1 MSIGRSAQPPASW
14 AGEGGG
20 APFAPTPWTV
30 RERTAETSDTVTL
43 TLDPPASAPAPR
55 FLPGQFNMLSL
66 FGLGEVAISISGDPE
81 GPAKLVHTV
90 RGVGI
95 ATRALA
101 GAVPGGTVA
110 VRGPFG
116 RGWPVGHVRG
126 KDVLVVAGGLGL
138 APLRPL
144 LYELL
149 RHRDRF
155 GRLEVVYGARSPKDL
170 LYYRE
175 LQEWRA
181 RTDARFQVTVDAAG
195 RDWYGDVG
203 LVTQRIPDAR
213 FDARNA
219 VAYVCGPEIMMR
231 LTAEA
236 LEARGVPPES
246 IWLSLERN
254 MRCGYGRCGHCQLGP
269 YLLCRDGPVLSY
281 RDLEHLLR
289 VREL

>member
-1 MSIGRSAQPPASW
+1 MSIVRSAPNPAAW
-14 AGEGGG
+14 AGEGGTP
-20 APFAPTPWTV
+20 PFAPVPWTV
-30 RERTAETSDTVTL
+30 RDRTPETADTVTL
-43 TLDPPASAPAPR
+43 TLDPPGSAAFAR
-55 FLPGQFNMLSL
+55 FVPGQFNMLSV
-66 FGLGEVAISISGDPE
+66 FGVGEVAISISGDPD
-81 GPAKLVHTV
+81 GPQKLVHTV
-90 RGVGI
+90 RAVGI

-101 GAVPGGTVA
+101 GAVPGGTIA
-110 VRGPFG
+110 VRGPYG
-116 RGWPVGHVRG
+116 RGWPVGRVHG
-126 KDVLVVAGGLGL
+126 KDVVVVAGGLGF

-155 GRLEVVYGARSPKDL
+155 GRLEVVYGARTPKDL

-181 RTDARFQVTVDAAG
+181 RADGRFQVTVDAAG

-213 FDARNA
+213 FDASNA
-219 VAYVCGPEIMMR
+219 VAFVCGPEVMMR

-236 LEARGVPPES
+236 LAARGVPPEA

-254 MRCGYGRCGHCQLGP
+254 MRCGFGQCGHCQIGP

-281 RDLEHLLR
+281 RVLEPLLK